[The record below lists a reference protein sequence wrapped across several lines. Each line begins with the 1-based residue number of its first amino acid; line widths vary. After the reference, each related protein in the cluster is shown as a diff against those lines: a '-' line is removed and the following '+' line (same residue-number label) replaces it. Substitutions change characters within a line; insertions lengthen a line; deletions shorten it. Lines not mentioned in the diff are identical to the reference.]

1 MENKEMADFNY
12 PEKYEI
18 EEVCRNFV
26 KRRFLNQFMQESGIF
41 AVNASNDDIS
51 AILSNCILDS
61 NAIEDIRMNAFQES
75 NKNSLSGFTITSSQ
89 ADFSVKDIY
98 ERARDND
105 KILMS
110 KGYSLGVLTKETRDN
125 TVGYK
130 GQIDYEIRRPGR
142 IQFIDK
148 EKSQCQFFLFG
159 RDKGEWQVEVDGT
172 RTQDG
177 KEVQKLFSKLIDK
190 EKTQLHVLNF
200 DNLKDLQTIEFFDQ
214 VIEKGLSKV
223 WRFQDVVGLTFRRGR
238 DEEEEELEKNN
249 DKTSSSPTLTG
260 IRQAVLE
267 GGHLREDA
275 FVKQFEEQGCIFSSM
290 TLEYSNTETPEII
303 HVRAEFKGNPKI
315 FEVSVVESFENVGV
329 EGKKVPSPL
338 PVKRNLQIRSEIWN
352 NSREIYKELM
362 LK

>member
-1 MENKEMADFNY
+1 MADFNY

-26 KRRFLNQFMQESGIF
+26 KRRFLNQFMQERGIF

-238 DEEEEELEKNN
+238 DEEEEELEKND

-290 TLEYSNTETPEII
+290 TLEYSKTETPEII

-329 EGKKVPSPL
+329 EGKKCHL
-338 PVKRNLQIRSEIWN
+338 L
-352 NSREIYKELM
+352 YL
-362 LK
+362 